1 MRKPSDADL
10 RSALSV
16 SHFGSD
22 SGPLPASDPIA
33 PTAMVLAIRQIESY
47 EHNPRRAP
55 NAKFDELKE
64 SIRLNGLRQPLV
76 ITRRPGAANYMP
88 KHGGNTRLLILK
100 ELLAETGDLRFAT
113 ANCLFE
119 PWSTESDVLVGHLIE
134 NEMRDDLVFIDKAR
148 AIREV
153 RLLIEQETGTKLTQR
168 QLAEALRARGYRL
181 AQPNISHYEYAV
193 DTLLEAIPKAMAAG
207 LGKPKVERL
216 REIDRAAQAVWLKR
230 GLGPDELYRSIF
242 IEALARVDTE
252 HWDSDRARQSLE
264 QALATRAGAEPR
276 HISLEL
282 GGELEDTREDDD
294 LDARIR
300 AAQQSAPL
308 EELATPTLNPAPPSP
323 SPVGSTPI
331 SSGIAAPSQFSE
343 TRSVAPPPRS
353 SAGTP
358 PARRIPPPRGASP
371 SPGSR
376 LPETE
381 PAPSSHSGPESE
393 PEPQDSA
400 PMQLADLRR
409 ALRDSAL
416 EYARHSELAY
426 CLRFE
431 GSPWIR
437 LGYIVAD
444 FPAPAQM
451 QQLQHDIAGRA
462 MLAWKW
468 YELTRCCDLLSIA
481 DHVERLYGHDPDAK
495 QRVFAELF
503 GSNPRYLGAWASPDA
518 CLDAIA
524 EAVGILDLQQFAFY
538 AERIGDETWEA
549 GIRLAQAYRDLKSY
563 AYQEGIDLMQDELG
577 SLEP

>member
-10 RSALSV
+10 RSALTV
-16 SHFGSD
+16 SHFGND

-33 PTAMVLAIRQIESY
+33 PTAMVLAIGQIESY

-100 ELLAETGDLRFAT
+100 ELLAETGDPRFVT

-153 RLLIEQETGTKLTQR
+153 RLLIEQETGTKLSQR

-193 DTLLEAIPKAMAAG
+193 DTLLEAIPRAMAAG

-252 HWDSDRARQSLE
+252 HWDSDRARHSLE

-300 AAQQSAPL
+300 AAQQSAPV
-308 EELATPTLNPAPPSP
+308 EELERPALTPGPPTEPRAASIPAP
-323 SPVGSTPI
+323 
-331 SSGIAAPSQFSE
+331 SGIASPSQFSE
-343 TRSVAPPPRS
+343 TRSAAPPPRP

-358 PARRIPPPRGASP
+358 ARSIPPPRSAP
-371 SPGSR
+371 PPDRGSR

-381 PAPSSHSGPESE
+381 PASHPGSESE
-393 PEPQDSA
+393 PQPQDTA
-400 PMQLADLRR
+400 PTQLAILRR

-495 QRVFAELF
+495 QHVFAELF
-503 GSNPRYLGAWASPDA
+503 GSNPRYLSAWASPDA

-538 AERIGDETWEA
+538 AERVGDETWEA
-549 GIRLAQAYRDLKSY
+549 GLRLAQAYRDLKSY
-563 AYQEGIDLMQDELG
+563 SYQEGIDLMQDDLG
-577 SLEP
+577 GLLA